1 MAKKLRKL
9 FLDFSNSSKPINR
22 LMDDID
28 SEAIQALKDGDTRQ
42 KHEAIK
48 SASIVLLSGYL
59 ESFMRDVAE
68 AFFSEARNR
77 GIRFKELPVVMH
89 ETHFIAGLEEA
100 ARIAKNDKKQAD
112 PLFQNTR
119 TAIRAISAPPD
130 SDISSLFWR
139 AFAATKGNPGPNVM
153 SDFLKNFGIQSP
165 LAQLAAATTFG
176 EGYLRTTLETF
187 IKLRNECAHTGSVK
201 NTPLPSTMRDYVHFL
216 RVLTLGI
223 TKILDKKLVEID
235 TSAKASRI

>member
-1 MAKKLRKL
+1 MAKRLRKL
-9 FLDFSNSSKPINR
+9 FLEFSNSSKPINR

-28 SEAIQALKDGDTRQ
+28 SQASQALKDSDTRR

-68 AFFSEARNR
+68 AFFFEARER
-77 GIRFKELPVVMH
+77 GIKFRELPAVMH

-112 PLFQNTR
+112 PQFQSTR
-119 TAIRAISAPPD
+119 TAIRAISVPPD

-139 AFAATKGNPGPNVM
+139 AFAVTKGNPGPNVL

-165 LAQLAAATTFG
+165 LAQLAAVTNFG
-176 EGYLRTTLETF
+176 EGYLRTNLETF

-201 NTPLPSTMRDYVHFL
+201 NTPFPSAMRDYVHFL
-216 RVLTLGI
+216 RVLTLGV
-223 TKILDKKLVEID
+223 TKLLDKKLVEID
-235 TSAKASRI
+235 ANARASRI